1 MSVRNTLHF
10 GGCRTE
16 LQIAKFEEKAEE
28 FKLKPAMNELVNDH
42 RTNGTCH
49 DCTLVKSIKG
59 GRERPNEANEGCT
72 QVASPPVAKPITPNG
87 QQQP

>member
-59 GRERPNEANEGCT
+59 GEEAERGMHASG